1 MLAHADRHGRWA
13 RGIIFRKTNSE
24 LEELQE
30 RAQEIYPKTGATY
43 TYGLRKW
50 VWPNGATLK
59 MRFLLY
65 DKDAGKYQGHSY
77 SWIGFDEAGDWP
89 SPIPIDKLRACLRS
103 AKGIPPVFRAAGN
116 PGGVGH
122 NWLKMRYI
130 DPSPPYQPFYAEA
143 VDPVTEQVVKT
154 QRVFIP
160 SLLDD
165 NKILLANDPHYWMR
179 IVDSPFE
186 VPFSWRIDRCLDW
199 GSAKPFSV
207 QWWAESDG
215 SECPNGVSYPPG
227 TLFLINEWY
236 GWQKGQPNV
245 GLRLSIKQVAEGIH
259 EREDEWKLTG
269 RVKSGPA
276 DLPVTPEGESIGVE
290 FKKLGLRWRPANKQA
305 GSRVTGVQLMR
316 TRLQAD
322 LERPLETP
330 GLWVFNTCRQFIRT
344 VPILPRSERN
354 IEDVDTDAEDHA
366 WDSTMYRLLAG
377 KRLSRIVEVV
387 GF

>member
-1 MLAHADRHGRWA
+1 MKPPANAKLAWAPQEGPQTALLSCPVGDVFFGGARGGGKSDGLLGDMLAHADRHGEGA
-13 RGIIFRKTNSE
+13 RGVIFRKTNSE

-43 TYGLRKW
+43 AYGLRKW

-65 DKDAGKYQGHSY
+65 DKDAGKYKGHSY
-77 SWIGFDEAGDWP
+77 TWVGFDEADDWP

-103 AKGIPPVFRAAGN
+103 AKGIPSFLRVAGN

-130 DPSPPYQPFYAEA
+130 DPASPRKPFYGETL
-143 VDPVTEQVVKT
+143 DPITEQVVKT

-165 NKILLANDPHYWMR
+165 NKILMANDPDYWKNVIASATGNPELLKAWR
-179 IVDSPFE
+179 YGLWNITAGGAFDDLWNTRPNPPVVEPFE

-276 DLPVTPEGESIGVE
+276 DLPVTPEGESIGV
-290 FKKLGLRWRPANKQA
+290 
-305 GSRVTGVQLMR
+305 
-316 TRLQAD
+316 
-322 LERPLETP
+322 
-330 GLWVFNTCRQFIRT
+330 
-344 VPILPRSERN
+344 
-354 IEDVDTDAEDHA
+354 
-366 WDSTMYRLLAG
+366 LA
-377 KRLSRIVEVV
+377 SC
-387 GF
+387 